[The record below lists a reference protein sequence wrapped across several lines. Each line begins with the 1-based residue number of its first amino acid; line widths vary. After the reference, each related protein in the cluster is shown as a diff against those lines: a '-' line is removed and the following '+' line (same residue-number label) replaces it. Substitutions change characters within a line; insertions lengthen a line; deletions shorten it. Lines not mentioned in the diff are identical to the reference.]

1 MSMMVLASP
10 LYFPTRRRSPSPT
23 SSPPSSPSPSRSPP
37 SSPTHRRTA
46 ANPRSAQ
53 HPEPEVSRTRSRSFN
68 FVTNPSDARSGFQLY
83 PPPVTQQTVVVDGAL
98 PPGGTASEPA
108 KEEKQRRRETIFGP
122 DVGDDDQPGWT
133 KPEAGTSVSVDV
145 VKRWVERAKAE
156 EGLHATTTL
165 QALVNLK
172 RPSLLLQPLE
182 HDASDIS
189 SHAPLHILKFSYDA
203 MTPQVRVTLSL
214 YPSPPEVGEPRVLY
228 TGLQPGGF
236 NQKFSLPTSA
246 ALDLSPAIAPVEE
259 EDDEKMK
266 TDRPGSEDTNRSSLE
281 RAHSSAQPDLTVI
294 PELNGNGTGT
304 TEPAPRR
311 FGLFRR
317 HREVDVEAAA
327 AAGHS
332 AGAGAIE
339 MTPQEKPEQ
348 PKEEHGMRLLIR
360 LEAVGPEGARRNA
373 QLTHMLVTGSGGEAE
388 AGAEGGAVAEGKRV
402 WVVKVVRREAQI
414 GAHSFLLKEIYG
426 LSSSGAETA
435 SDDPYASTPN
445 ECIVCLTSPRDVVLL
460 PCRHLVVCRECA
472 VGMVEFGA
480 GGRVARREEDDPANS
495 STTATG
501 TGAGTNGAT
510 AGATNGTNGAAGAGG
525 EVNVNVAPA
534 PTRRKKKAKGWYCPV
549 CRQPY
554 TSLLRLALPQAKDEQ
569 SFESA
574 PGAGAPLLERQQS
587 MRSVR
592 SVRSTRTTRSLAPTL
607 PDGAEEML
615 SRLAPEGSDS
625 DEEEGGVG
633 GGAGGG
639 VGGGGRGVGGGGG
652 MERPGFVI
660 AEANPGLPGAAA
672 ARATVPAT
680 GGAGGVGGGLGGAG
694 NGLGGQGGANG
705 VLGGGQAAPVSGVA
719 AAAADAA
726 PVEPMAAMRVG
737 EVPTADLA
745 ERREREAVV

>member
-1 MSMMVLASP
+1 MER
-10 LYFPTRRRSPSPT
+10 LYSIDSTLT
-23 SSPPSSPSPSRSPP
+23 PSS
-37 SSPTHRRTA
+37 
-46 ANPRSAQ
+46 Q
-53 HPEPEVSRTRSRSFN
+53 HTEPEVSRTRSRSFN
-68 FVTNPSDARSGFQLY
+68 FVTNPSNARSGFQLY

-98 PPGGTASEPA
+98 PPGGEPA
-108 KEEKQRRRETIFGP
+108 KEEKTRRRETIFGP

-133 KPEAGTSVSVDV
+133 KPDAGTSVSVDV

-189 SHAPLHILKFSYDA
+189 SAAPLHILKFSYDA

-214 YPSPPEVGEPRVLY
+214 YPTPSASSDALTEPRILY

-236 NQKFSLPTSA
+236 NQKFSLPTTA
-246 ALDLSPAIAPVEE
+246 ALDLSPALAPVEE
-259 EDDEKMK
+259 EDDDDVKPK
-266 TDRPGSEDTNRSSLE
+266 DRPASEDTTRSSIE
-281 RAHSSAQPDLTVI
+281 RAQSSAPPDLNVI
-294 PELNGNGTGT
+294 PELNGPPQHHQ
-304 TEPAPRR
+304 EHRR
-311 FGLFRR
+311 FGLFGRR
-317 HREVDVEAAA
+317 HRELDVEAAA

-339 MTPQEKPEQ
+339 MTPQTQPEEEKKE
-348 PKEEHGMRLLIR
+348 EEHGMRLLIR
-360 LEAVGPEGARRNA
+360 LEAVGPSGSRRNA
-373 QLTHMLVTGSGGEAE
+373 QLTHMLVSGSGGEGPE
-388 AGAEGGAVAEGKRV
+388 AGSGSGETEKRV

-480 GGRVARREEDDPANS
+480 GGRVARREEDDPGA
-495 STTATG
+495 AGTG
-501 TGAGTNGAT
+501 TAAGGTTGGIGAT
-510 AGATNGTNGAAGAGG
+510 ADAGAP
-525 EVNVNVAPA
+525 ALAAPPPPA

-554 TSLLRLALPQAKDEQ
+554 TSLLRLALPSPKEP
-569 SFESA
+569 ES
-574 PGAGAPLLERQQS
+574 PGPNAGAPLLSRQQS
-587 MRSVR
+587 MKSI
-592 SVRSTRTTRSLAPTL
+592 RSTRTTRSLAPTL

-615 SRLAPEGSDS
+615 SRLGPEVDS
-625 DEEEGGVG
+625 DEEEGD
-633 GGAGGG
+633 
-639 VGGGGRGVGGGGG
+639 
-652 MERPGFVI
+652 RPTFVL
-660 AEANPGLPGAAA
+660 AEENPGLPGAGG
-672 ARATVPAT
+672 ARATVPAQQVPL
-680 GGAGGVGGGLGGAG
+680 GSGPLGVPPQGAPQQGAGAGVPIGGGE
-694 NGLGGQGGANG
+694 
-705 VLGGGQAAPVSGVA
+705 AAPVSGVA

-726 PVEPMAAMRVG
+726 PVEPMADLRVS
-737 EVPTADLA
+737 EQTRDVA
-745 ERREREAVV
+745 EMKGREREAVV